1 MEIWLMTAAAN
12 LAVGALVGLCGVAG
26 FLLPIFYTAVLGM
39 NVSEGLALSFAAFIV
54 AGALGAWN
62 YQKAGNL
69 DVKFGL
75 KLSCGSLIGAIL
87 DVRLNLIIP
96 EEQVKILLYLVVLLS
111 GGSILVRKE
120 KEKATGKNGKT
131 MEENL
136 PITLIVGLVT
146 GAICSM
152 SGAGGPI
159 LVMPLLVVFGI
170 PIRTAIGVALFNSV
184 FIGIPAVIGY
194 AGQCDLMKLLPI
206 LLIALVTQ
214 GIGVYFGS
222 RNAAQINQVVLK
234 RGIAI
239 FSILI
244 AVWKLIEIF

>member
-1 MEIWLMTAAAN
+1 MEIWLMTAATN

-87 DVRLNLIIP
+87 
-96 EEQVKILLYLVVLLS
+96 
-111 GGSILVRKE
+111 
-120 KEKATGKNGKT
+120 
-131 MEENL
+131 
-136 PITLIVGLVT
+136 
-146 GAICSM
+146 
-152 SGAGGPI
+152 
-159 LVMPLLVVFGI
+159 
-170 PIRTAIGVALFNSV
+170 
-184 FIGIPAVIGY
+184 
-194 AGQCDLMKLLPI
+194 
-206 LLIALVTQ
+206 
-214 GIGVYFGS
+214 GVYFGS
-222 RNAAQINQVVLK
+222 RNAARINQVVLK

>member
-1 MEIWLMTAAAN
+1 MEIWLMTAAVN

-75 KLSCGSLIGAIL
+75 KLSCGSLI
-87 DVRLNLIIP
+87 
-96 EEQVKILLYLVVLLS
+96 
-111 GGSILVRKE
+111 
-120 KEKATGKNGKT
+120 
-131 MEENL
+131 
-136 PITLIVGLVT
+136 

>member
-87 DVRLNLIIP
+87 GVRLNLIIP
-96 EEQVKILLYLVVLLS
+96 EKQVKILLYLVVLLS

-131 MEENL
+131 MEEN
-136 PITLIVGLVT
+136 P
-146 GAICSM
+146 
-152 SGAGGPI
+152 
-159 LVMPLLVVFGI
+159 
-170 PIRTAIGVALFNSV
+170 
-184 FIGIPAVIGY
+184 
-194 AGQCDLMKLLPI
+194 PI